1 MAESVKD
8 IMAKMLAEWLLK
20 DFGILLDKPN
30 PKEIEDT
37 LEKYEENLDEK
48 R

>member
-8 IMAKMLAEWLLK
+8 IMAKMLAEWLFR
-20 DFGILLDKPN
+20 DFGILLDEPT
-30 PKEIEDT
+30 PGEIEDT
-37 LEKYEENLDEK
+37 LELYEENLDGK

>member
-20 DFGILLDKPN
+20 DFGLLLDEPTPN
-30 PKEIEDT
+30 EIEKT
-37 LEKYEENLDEK
+37 LEENK
-48 R
+48 V

>member
-8 IMAKMLAEWLLK
+8 MMAKMLAEWLLR
-20 DFGILLDKPN
+20 DFGILLDEPSS
-30 PKEIEDT
+30 KEIEGT
-37 LEKYEENLDEK
+37 LEKYEEKLDEK